1 MTYTPVE
8 LRHVRVGR
16 SLFGYNRATVEQL
29 IEEVAQSFEVTWRE
43 RGELAERVEGL
54 ERQLEEHRRREHLLS
69 QTLIAAEQAASDVR
83 ERARREADTIVSE
96 AHVEARAIS
105 RQAHAERERLLSD
118 AQRIKALLRSAL
130 GVITVGTD
138 ALQGDRPAAR
148 PPAGPE
154 RVVLPPVLDDPAP
167 APGSPAAGEETPPE
181 AAVVLPP
188 LLPDEPPA
196 ASPPHGWR
204 EDTREF
210 EAIDVGQAKP
220 PAEEQAEEQ
229 AEEPGEEHAD
239 APPAAPV
246 LQRIPGRESRDFDWG
261 E

>member
-1 MTYTPVE
+1 LTYTPVE

-43 RGELAERVEGL
+43 RGELADRVEGL

-69 QTLIAAEQAASDVR
+69 HTLIAAEQAASDVR
-83 ERARREADTIVSE
+83 DRARREADAIVSE
-96 AHVEARAIS
+96 AHIEARAIG
-105 RQAHAERERLLSD
+105 RQAHAERERLLAD

-130 GVITVGTD
+130 GVIAVGTD
-138 ALQGDRPAAR
+138 ALEGERPARPAA
-148 PPAGPE
+148 E
-154 RVVLPPVLDDPAP
+154 RESVVLPPVL
-167 APGSPAAGEETPPE
+167 
-181 AAVVLPP
+181 
-188 LLPDEPPA
+188 PDQPPA
-196 ASPPHGWR
+196 AEDREAGAEEPQEAPVALPPVLPDAPLAEPPNRWR

-210 EAIDVGQAKP
+210 EAIDPGQAEP
-220 PAEEQAEEQ
+220 PAEEPVAE
-229 AEEPGEEHAD
+229 D
-239 APPAAPV
+239 APEPPAAPV